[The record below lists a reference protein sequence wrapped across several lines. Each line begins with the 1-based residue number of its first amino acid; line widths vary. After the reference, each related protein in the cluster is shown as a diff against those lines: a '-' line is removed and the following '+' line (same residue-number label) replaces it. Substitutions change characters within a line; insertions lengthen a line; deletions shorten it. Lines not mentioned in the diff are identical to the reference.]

1 MSKPSN
7 QFVKLNPALHDRQSF
22 DCGEEDLNDF
32 IQTKAQKH
40 MKSGISQTMVLPSSS
55 PLPNGKLPICAFY
68 TVTPSSIERKT
79 LPQQLAKKLPH
90 YPVPVFLLAQLAVH
104 SEYCQQG
111 IGKITLIKSFEHFY
125 HINTHMPAYAVV
137 VDCLND
143 NAKRFYEK
151 FGFKSL
157 NTANDRARLYLPMK
171 IIKQL
176 FE

>member
-7 QFVKLNPALHDRQSF
+7 QFVKLNPSLHDRQSF

-68 TVTPSSIERKT
+68 TVTPSSIERNT

-90 YPVPVFLLAQLAVH
+90 YPVPVFLLAQIAVH

-111 IGKITLIKSFEHFY
+111 TVKIT
-125 HINTHMPAYAVV
+125 
-137 VDCLND
+137 
-143 NAKRFYEK
+143 
-151 FGFKSL
+151 
-157 NTANDRARLYLPMK
+157 
-171 IIKQL
+171 
-176 FE
+176 